1 MRYSEVY
8 VKIISFL
15 LYAKSVSHHLHLHT
29 IALFSFRRSFPFVI
43 CSLPNLNGICVRMRD
58 RISKLMRTI
67 QLN

>member
-29 IALFSFRRSFPFVI
+29 IAIFSFRRSFPFVI

-58 RISKLMRTI
+58 RIS
-67 QLN
+67 